1 MRQFIYDAESTFISN
16 MRIVK
21 IDDNLYVLYTN
32 KELPT
37 GRYILNLNIN
47 GMISSQKVGVK

>member
-37 GRYILNLNIN
+37 GMYILNLNIN
-47 GMISSQKVGVK
+47 GMISSHKVGVK